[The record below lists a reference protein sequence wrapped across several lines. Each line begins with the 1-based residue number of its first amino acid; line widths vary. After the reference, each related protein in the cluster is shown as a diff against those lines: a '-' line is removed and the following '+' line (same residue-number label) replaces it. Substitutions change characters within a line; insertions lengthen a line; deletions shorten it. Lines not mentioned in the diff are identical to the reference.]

1 MPRQETQP
9 TKHARGNAQL
19 RSTSDMRYKNRG
31 AIRRNSRSMCRPG
44 AGTTRKPSRR
54 RRRKYTQALDQELF
68 FGLKYYDEI
77 VPRLNSRFWFPY
89 FYEKFLLPLFIN
101 PFRFPCPPKL
111 TLVSV
116 DGSRFFAVAWQ
127 KLGAHF

>member
-19 RSTSDMRYKNRG
+19 RSVSDMRCKNRG
-31 AIRRNSRSMCRPG
+31 AIRRNSRSMCRRG
-44 AGTTRKPSRR
+44 AETTKKLSRR
-54 RRRKYTQALDQELF
+54 KRKKYIQALEQGLF
-68 FGLKYYDEI
+68 FGLKYCDEI
-77 VPRLNSRFWFPY
+77 VPRLNSRFWFQY

-116 DGSRFFAVAWQ
+116 DGSRFFAAAW
-127 KLGAHF
+127 